1 MNEPRSG
8 PGADTGEG
16 AAEAYLELVLDLV
29 AQIPSGRASTY
40 GAVADAARAATGRGS
55 ARTVGR
61 IMGQYGSDV
70 PWWRVVTASGAAAER
85 VAGRALALL
94 RAEGTPMTDHD
105 PPRVDLAQAG
115 WEPGFDDLPPDSPPG
130 PPCDVSP
137 GPPPDGPLVRRA
149 MRPIDPASR

>member
-1 MNEPRSG
+1 MNGGARQMGEPMN
-8 PGADTGEG
+8 GADARVEAGPDTDAD

-29 AQIPSGRASTY
+29 AQIPPGRASTY

-85 VAGRALALL
+85 VAGRALVLL
-94 RAEGTPMTDHD
+94 RAEATPMTDHD
-105 PPRVDLAQAG
+105 PPRVDLARAG
-115 WEPGFDDLPPDSPPG
+115 WEPGFDDEPH
-130 PPCDVSP
+130 
-137 GPPPDGPLVRRA
+137 
-149 MRPIDPASR
+149 